1 MKHKFENDNGDLL
14 FEYENVNN
22 NNNKKEIKAKI
33 IEYINNN
40 PSDTIYHL
48 INGDFSQFYSMN
60 PKNNKPSLEI
70 TKGNKTY
77 YKTLELN

>member
-1 MKHKFENDNGDLL
+1 MKHTFENDNGDLL
-14 FEYENVNN
+14 FEYENVK
-22 NNNKKEIKAKI
+22 NNKDEIKTKI

-48 INGDFSQFYSMN
+48 INGDYSQFYSMN

-70 TKGNKTY
+70 TKDNKTY
-77 YKTLELN
+77 YKAL

>member
-14 FEYENVNN
+14 FEYENVK
-22 NNNKKEIKAKI
+22 NNKEEIKAKI

-48 INGDFSQFYSMN
+48 INGDYSQFYSMN

-70 TKGNKTY
+70 IKNGCSTY
-77 YKTLELN
+77 YKALELK